1 MSGAPEIPGGVMSP
15 QSTDLEP
22 DSLPGALRLAPVEDG
37 QSNVI
42 QLGAADAA
50 FASREVL
57 YRDLLNAL
65 PAAIYTTD
73 ADGRITFYNEAAVAF
88 SGRRPTLG
96 TDSWCVSW
104 KLFWPDGTPLPH
116 DQCPLAVALKEGRAV
131 RGLEAMAER
140 PDGSRVNFIPYP
152 TVFKDAAGKVAGAVN
167 MLVDITERKAANEHQ
182 RLLSNEVD
190 HRANNLLAVVQ
201 ALVRMADAPTV
212 PELKRSLEGRIK
224 ALAHAHV
231 LLAQSRWTGVDLQ
244 RLVSEEIAP
253 YLGGAAPRVWQSGP
267 VLTLEPAVAQS
278 MAMII
283 HELATN
289 AAMHGALSGGGRV
302 MIDWQQNSATQLVFR
317 WTETGGPEIDERRTT
332 GQGSRMIEKA
342 ARGLQGSARFDWRPE
357 GLVFELTAPV
367 ALLVARPEHATLN

>member
-1 MSGAPEIPGGVMSP
+1 MSGAPEVPGGVMSLRSP
-15 QSTDLEP
+15 DLEP
-22 DSLPGALRLAPVEDG
+22 GALPGAPCIEGD
-37 QSNVI
+37 QTNVI
-42 QLGAADAA
+42 QLDPAETG
-50 FASREVL
+50 FASREIL

-73 ADGRITFYNEAAVAF
+73 GDGRITFYNEAAVAF
-88 SGRRPTLG
+88 SGRRPTIG
-96 TDSWCVSW
+96 SDFWCVTW
-104 KLFWPDGTPLPH
+104 RLFWPDGTPLPH
-116 DQCPLAVALKEGRAV
+116 DQCPMAVALKEGRAV
-131 RGLEAMAER
+131 RGLEAVAER

-152 TVFKDAAGKVAGAVN
+152 TVFKDETGKVVGAVN
-167 MLVDITERKAANEHQ
+167 MLVDITERKTANEHQ

-244 RLVSEEIAP
+244 HLVSEEIAP
-253 YLGGAAPRVWQSGP
+253 YMGGAAPRVWQSGP

-278 MAMII
+278 MALIV

-289 AAMHGALSGGGRV
+289 AAKYGALSGDGRV
-302 MIDWQQNSATQLVFR
+302 MVDWQQNSATRLVFR
-317 WTETGGPEIDERRTT
+317 WTEIGGPGVGERGTM
-332 GQGSRMIEKA
+332 GQGCRMIEKA
-342 ARGLQGSARFDWRPE
+342 ARGLQGSACFDWRPE
-357 GLVFELTAPV
+357 GLVFELSAPV

>member
-1 MSGAPEIPGGVMSP
+1 MTSLR
-15 QSTDLEP
+15 TDLEP
-22 DSLPGALRLAPVEDG
+22 EALAQALGSAPTEDAP
-37 QSNVI
+37 SNVI
-42 QLGAADAA
+42 HLEAADAA
-50 FASREVL
+50 FASREVI

-65 PAAIYTTD
+65 PAAIYTID

-96 TDSWCVSW
+96 IDSWCVSW

-116 DQCPLAVALKEGRAV
+116 DQCPMAVALKEGRAV
-131 RGLEAMAER
+131 RRLEAVAER

-152 TVFKDAAGKVAGAVN
+152 TVFKDADGKVVGAVN
-167 MLVDITERKAANEHQ
+167 MLVDITERKAANEHH

-244 RLVSEEIAP
+244 HLVSEEIAP
-253 YLGGAAPRVWQSGP
+253 YMGGAAPRVWQSGP
-267 VLTLEPAVAQS
+267 VLTLEPPVAQS

-289 AAMHGALSGGGRV
+289 AAKYGALSGSGQV
-302 MIDWQQNSATQLVFR
+302 MIDWQQNSAERLVFR
-317 WTETGGPEIDERRTT
+317 WTETGGPQVGERQTT
-332 GQGSRMIEKA
+332 GQGCRMIEKA
-342 ARGLQGSARFDWRPE
+342 ARGLQGAVRFDWRPE
-357 GLVFELTAPV
+357 GLVFELSAPV
-367 ALLVARPEHATLN
+367 ALLVARPERATLN

>member
-1 MSGAPEIPGGVMSP
+1 VSGAPEVHGGVMSLRGR
-15 QSTDLEP
+15 DLEP
-22 DSLPGALRLAPVEDG
+22 GSLPGAPWVEGD
-37 QSNVI
+37 QTSVI
-42 QLGAADAA
+42 QPDAA
-50 FASREVL
+50 ETGFASREGL

-88 SGRRPTLG
+88 SGRRPTIG
-96 TDSWCVSW
+96 TDSWCVTW

-116 DQCPLAVALKEGRAV
+116 DQCPMAVALKEGHAV
-131 RGLEAMAER
+131 RGVEAVAER
-140 PDGSRVNFIPYP
+140 PDGSRVTFVPYP
-152 TVFKDAAGKVAGAVN
+152 TVFKDAAGKVVGAVN
-167 MLVDITERKAANEHQ
+167 MLVDITERKTASEHQ

-244 RLVSEEIAP
+244 HLVSEEIAP

-289 AAMHGALSGGGRV
+289 AAKHGALSGDGRV
-302 MIDWQQNSATQLVFR
+302 MVDWQQNSATRLVFR
-317 WTETGGPEIDERRTT
+317 WTEVGGPGVGECRTM
-332 GQGSRMIEKA
+332 GQGCRMIEKA
-342 ARGLQGSARFDWRPE
+342 ARGLQGSASFDWRPE
-357 GLVFELTAPV
+357 GLVFELSAPV
-367 ALLVARPEHATLN
+367 ALLVARPENATLN

>member
-1 MSGAPEIPGGVMSP
+1 MSGAPEVHGGVMSLRGR
-15 QSTDLEP
+15 DLEP
-22 DSLPGALRLAPVEDG
+22 GSLPGAPWVEGD
-37 QSNVI
+37 QTSVI
-42 QLGAADAA
+42 QPDAA
-50 FASREVL
+50 ETGFASREGL

-88 SGRRPTLG
+88 SGRRPTIG
-96 TDSWCVSW
+96 TDSWCVTW

-116 DQCPLAVALKEGRAV
+116 DQCPMAVALKEGHAV
-131 RGLEAMAER
+131 RGVEAVAER
-140 PDGSRVNFIPYP
+140 PDGSRVTFVPYP
-152 TVFKDAAGKVAGAVN
+152 TVFKDAAGKVVGAVN
-167 MLVDITERKAANEHQ
+167 MLVDITERKTASEHQ

-244 RLVSEEIAP
+244 HLVSEEIAP

-289 AAMHGALSGGGRV
+289 AAKHGALSGDGRV
-302 MIDWQQNSATQLVFR
+302 MVDWQQNSATRLVFR
-317 WTETGGPEIDERRTT
+317 WTEVGGPGVGECRTM
-332 GQGSRMIEKA
+332 GQGCRMIEKA
-342 ARGLQGSARFDWRPE
+342 ARGLQGSASFDWRPE
-357 GLVFELTAPV
+357 GLVFELSAPV
-367 ALLVARPEHATLN
+367 ALLVARPENATLN